1 MSVVR
6 VAVVEDDKNNTDTL
20 ISYLN
25 RYAGEHNRSIESVAY
40 GNGKIFLDHYRG
52 DFEIVFMDIEMPEMD
67 GMTAVRRLREFDKD
81 VLVFFVTNL
90 AQYAVSGYEVHAF
103 DFIVK
108 PVGYYNF
115 AMKLNRAF
123 ECLDNMRKK
132 EIWVTSRQG
141 KKMVSAEKLKYVE
154 IMGHTLVFHTTE
166 GEVTGTGTLKSV
178 IPYFEGLPF
187 GLCNQCYLVNLKYVT
202 EVNGTVVTVGGDS
215 LTISVPKR
223 KEFLRMLN
231 DYLAS
236 GGGRK

>member
-1 MSVVR
+1 MVR
-6 VAVVEDDKNNTDTL
+6 VAVVEDDKNNTETL
-20 ISYLN
+20 ISYLK
-25 RYAGEHNRSIESVAY
+25 RYADEHNRTIESVAY
-40 GNGKIFLDHYRG
+40 DNGKIFLENYRG
-52 DFEIVFMDIEMPEMD
+52 NFDLVFMDIEMPEMD
-67 GMTAVRRLREFDKD
+67 GMTAVRRLRETDRR

-90 AQYAVSGYEVHAF
+90 AQYAVSGYEVQAF

-123 ECLDNMRKK
+123 ECLDSMRKK
-132 EIWVTSRQG
+132 EIWVASRQG
-141 KKMVSAEKLKYVE
+141 KKLISADKLKYVE
-154 IMGHTLVFHTTE
+154 IMGHTLVYHTTE

-187 GLCNQCYLVNLKYVT
+187 SLCNQCYLVNLKYVT
-202 EVNGTVVTVGGDS
+202 EVSGTMVTVGGDQ

-231 DYLAS
+231 NYLAS
-236 GGGRK
+236 GGGRN

>member
-1 MSVVR
+1 MVR
-6 VAVVEDDKNNTDTL
+6 IAIVEDDKNNSDML
-20 ISYLN
+20 ISYLD
-25 RYAGEHNRSIESVAY
+25 RYATEHNRSIESVVY
-40 GNGKIFLDHYRG
+40 GNGKMFLENYCG
-52 DFEIVFMDIEMPEMD
+52 NYEIIFMDIKMPEMD
-67 GMTAVRRLREFDKD
+67 GMTTVRRLREKDSD

-103 DFIVK
+103 DFIIK

-132 EIWVTSRQG
+132 NIWVSSRQG
-141 KKMVSAEKLKYVE
+141 KKMISAEKLKYVE
-154 IMGHTLVFHTTE
+154 IMGHTLVFHTVD
-166 GEVTGTGTLKSV
+166 GEVIGTGTLKSV
-178 IPYFEGLPF
+178 IPFFEGLPF
-187 GLCNQCYLVNLKYVT
+187 CLCNQCYLVNLKYVT
-202 EVNGTVVTVGGDS
+202 EVSGTVVTVGDDK

-231 DYLAS
+231 NYLAA